1 MWKGAFPTA
10 PSSAEKEEI
19 QWVKAN
25 FDFTHPTGAKE
36 DMRLAGTWV
45 PIDVAR
51 FLAPSYNL
59 TSQFTH
65 YVSLTCLIGMHF
77 ISSRDHDPG

>member
-1 MWKGAFPTA
+1 MWKGAFPSA
-10 PSSAEKEEI
+10 PQSEEKEEI

-25 FDFTHPTGAKE
+25 FDCTLPPQVKE
-36 DMRLAGTWV
+36 HMRLAGTWV

-59 TSQFTH
+59 
-65 YVSLTCLIGMHF
+65 L
-77 ISSRDHDPG
+77 R